1 MNKVI
6 LIGRLI
12 KDAETRVVGSATVG
26 RYTLA
31 VDRKFKKDG
40 EPTADFIPCV
50 VFGKSAEF
58 AEKYFKKG
66 TKISVEGSIRTG
78 SYKNKDGQTVY
89 TTDIMVQEQNF
100 VESKAQ
106 NSPAAP
112 TTTVNDFIPIGE
124 GIADSDL
131 PF

>member
-12 KDAETRVVGSATVG
+12 KDTETRVAGNTKVG

-31 VDRKFKKDG
+31 IDRKFKKDG
-40 EPTADFIPCV
+40 EQTADFIPCV

-66 TKISVEGSIRTG
+66 MRVAVTGRIQTG

-89 TTDIMVQEQNF
+89 TTDVMVEEQEF
-100 VESKAQ
+100 MESKAR
-106 NSPAAP
+106 NSQAAP
-112 TTTVNDFIPIGE
+112 TTSANDFIPIGE